1 MWCSCRNGKFCPP
14 VPMHN
19 STPSATGTA
28 GANATLSLLN
38 LHTPLPFNSDLAS
51 PSTLG
56 TKTPSH
62 RTGTVV
68 SDDSARSG
76 EEGRRLGVGTK
87 QHQAQAH
94 LAPAKEGSCP
104 PTQLRPGKGP
114 APLSLPLPASD
125 LEHHTKCQKT
135 HNGCSDSGFI
145 EQGLGSGMKQPGNYV

>member
-1 MWCSCRNGKFCPP
+1 MAESTSMLTPTCQSKLRCSCRNGEFCPP

-51 PSTLG
+51 PSRLG
-56 TKTPSH
+56 AKTPSH

-68 SDDSARSG
+68 SDDSTRSG
-76 EEGRRLGVGTK
+76 EEGRQLGVGTK

-94 LAPAKEGSCP
+94 LAPVKKVAVSYITE
-104 PTQLRPGKGP
+104 TRQ
-114 APLSLPLPASD
+114 
-125 LEHHTKCQKT
+125 
-135 HNGCSDSGFI
+135 
-145 EQGLGSGMKQPGNYV
+145 GSGPIVSPTACLWPGTTYKLPENTQWMLRL